1 VFGEAVSSGQCK
13 ELIMEASRVAVA
25 GKITSELRHVLEN
38 LWRQGKTF
46 VEIGLALGVDPSTV
60 WREVGRNGSGR
71 HGTKNPLGGRRR
83 GRYLHG
89 YRATWA
95 QHKAAPRAA
104 RPKVRKLGVD
114 GGLLRDLVVEL
125 LRDKFSPQEIA
136 GQLRLVWADHPD
148 MLVSHETIYQAIYL
162 QGRGGLRELIDDSL
176 RTGRRARRSQ
186 SRAAQAARSAIRGK
200 PWVTEE
206 VHISTRPAEV
216 TDRAVPGHWE
226 GDLLCGPRN
235 QSAIITLVERKTRF
249 TLLGALPLDHSS
261 PEVISVIRS
270 LFARL
275 PRHLHRSL
283 TWDQGVELA
292 GYKTFGLAEDC
303 KVYFCD
309 PHSPWQ
315 RGTNENT
322 NGLLRQYFPKSKFDF
337 THTTQA
343 ELDLVAASLNRRPR
357 RTFLWKTP
365 NQELNALLALTP

>member
-1 VFGEAVSSGQCK
+1 
-13 ELIMEASRVAVA
+13 MEASRVAVA
-25 GKITSELRHVLEN
+25 GKITSELRRVLEN
-38 LWRQGKTF
+38 LWKQGKTF

-60 WREVGRNGSGR
+60 WREIGRNGSGR
-71 HGTKNPLGGRRR
+71 HGTKNPLGGRQR

-89 YRATWA
+89 YRASWA
-95 QHKAAPRAA
+95 QQKAAPRTT
-104 RPKVRKLGVD
+104 RPKARKLGVD

-125 LRDKFSPQEIA
+125 LRDKHSPQEIA
-136 GQLRLVWADHPD
+136 GQLRLVWADNPD

-206 VHISTRPAEV
+206 VHISARPAEV
-216 TDRAVPGHWE
+216 ADRAVPGHWE

-249 TLLGALPLDHSS
+249 TMLGALPVDHSS

-275 PRHLHRSL
+275 PRHLHGSL

-292 GYKTFGLAEDC
+292 GYNTFGLTEDC

-343 ELDLVAASLNRRPR
+343 ELDAVAASLNRRPR